1 MQAGDLWLVGVVHLN
16 EEARKKYTMAE
27 LRNLAVPE
35 WVPIPD
41 IPRMVGKTRRQYA
54 ANFETPIEPPDIFRA
69 NDQGRA
75 TSGRKKDHEN
85 RNDSIASRGLPA
97 PPCSATLDHRS
108 KRIRRT

>member
-1 MQAGDLWLVGVVHLN
+1 MKAKPTKSRAGAASAAPCTPGPGFRKLKLDEPMQAGDLWLVGVVRLD

-41 IPRMVGKTRRQYA
+41 IPRMVGKSRRQYA

-69 NDQGRA
+69 NDQA
-75 TSGRKKDHEN
+75 E
-85 RNDSIASRGLPA
+85 
-97 PPCSATLDHRS
+97 
-108 KRIRRT
+108 